1 MFWNYTEWRIAFFIQ
16 IIGIIIAFIFG
27 KKLKVNNFYIFFA
40 IALVSPVALFNISSG
55 VAGSVF
61 LSDIAA
67 LLITL
72 KNRRNLFTN
81 KKISFLTILLFVIWP
96 ISSTIF
102 SILYSPFS
110 NNLDFWNPQVFALQ
124 CTRYFLFA
132 FLLIS
137 LTSQITLK
145 LKDLQNIFKVQ
156 SVLILF
162 VFTSI
167 LLGYFGILKVDAW
180 NELIGITFDDS
191 NLGKGG
197 MFLYRGGVGTFGA
210 ISIPIIFYLY
220 INARGLY
227 KYLLSI
233 LIFII
238 LCCILFSGSRQGIS
252 IAIISIIASLIVFKK
267 SGKTSQVFVLGAI
280 LILLALQS
288 ESFLKTSEWVL
299 GRYEILI
306 SDDVDIKS
314 EVYDRN
320 YSLVGNINK
329 TSDLVND
336 IIGHG
341 MGVEIN
347 STESDFYNTYLYF
360 GFVGL
365 AIYLYFIL
373 YCMYKAYI
381 NWKKTK
387 IIQEKNIFSIPLL
400 TSILIPLFGFQQ
412 WYIMTFG
419 SSNSMNVY
427 LILFILSIVLQSEN
441 WSKSNTDIIS

>member
-1 MFWNYTEWRIAFFIQ
+1 
-16 IIGIIIAFIFG
+16 
-27 KKLKVNNFYIFFA
+27 
-40 IALVSPVALFNISSG
+40 
-55 VAGSVF
+55 
-61 LSDIAA
+61 
-67 LLITL
+67 
-72 KNRRNLFTN
+72 
-81 KKISFLTILLFVIWP
+81 
-96 ISSTIF
+96 
-102 SILYSPFS
+102 
-110 NNLDFWNPQVFALQ
+110 
-124 CTRYFLFA
+124 
-132 FLLIS
+132 
-137 LTSQITLK
+137 
-145 LKDLQNIFKVQ
+145 
-156 SVLILF
+156 
-162 VFTSI
+162 
-167 LLGYFGILKVDAW
+167 
-180 NELIGITFDDS
+180 
-191 NLGKGG
+191 